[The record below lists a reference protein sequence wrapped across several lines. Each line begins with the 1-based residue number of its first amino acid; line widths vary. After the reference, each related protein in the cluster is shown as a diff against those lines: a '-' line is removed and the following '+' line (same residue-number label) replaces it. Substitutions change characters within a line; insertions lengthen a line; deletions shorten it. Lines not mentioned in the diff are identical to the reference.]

1 MSKNPTTSQEEEYFA
16 KLEKLRKDELR
27 AKLEAEE
34 QKSRSEANK
43 QTHWMKC
50 PKCGESLEA
59 IAYKGIEI
67 DRCAGCKG
75 IFLDDGELEIIAS
88 APESGGFF
96 RGFLKSLKG
105 T

>member
-1 MSKNPTTSQEEEYFA
+1 MAKSTTTNQEEEYFA
-16 KLEKLRKDELR
+16 KLEKQRKDELR
-27 AKLEAEE
+27 LKLEADEKKAQSE
-34 QKSRSEANK
+34 KQKE
-43 QTHWMKC
+43 THWMKC

-67 DRCAGCKG
+67 DRCTGCKG
-75 IFLDDGELEIIAS
+75 IFLDDGELEIIAK

-96 RGFLKSLKG
+96 RGFLKSKG